1 MTILCRNAYLA
12 VSPSRVSEDFG
23 WVGERRV
30 REWDAQGFG
39 KKIKFRDWTGG
50 DELDSV
56 SDRWVG
62 WEDALKNVD
71 AVVFTV
77 GDLGKRGRT
86 RPVDVARA
94 AREAGEA
101 MPRRFVH
108 LAPVDDLVK
117 RTGAFADK
125 RIETLR
131 DTERSW
137 KQTFGTSGRCLRAG
151 TVLGLPKF
159 AESLLFP
166 APKDLRRVARGPWVH
181 LDDLTDAVLE
191 ACSDAEAS
199 SDPVLVEPSSVR
211 TIEGGEGAIRRK
223 HVASVIGAALLAARR
238 REAERSEEDNV
249 RYSAFRSGG
258 FRDTRLS
265 GNCARSA
272 GRSTAAKMQRSGP
285 STKVS
290 P

>member
-1 MTILCRNAYLA
+1 MHKPALAALALLATQRTTALKLVFAGGTGGLGSALAERCAKQGHSVTILCRNAYLA

-30 REWDAQGFG
+30 QEWDAQGFG
-39 KKIKFRDWTGG
+39 KKITFRDWTGG

-62 WEDALKNVD
+62 WEDSLKNVD

-86 RPVDVARA
+86 RPVDAIARA
-94 AREAGEA
+94 AREAEEA

-137 KQTFGTSGRCLRAG
+137 KEIFGSSGRCLRAG

-159 AESLLFP
+159 AESRLFP
-166 APKDLRRVARGPWVH
+166 APKDLRRVGTWVH
-181 LDDLTDAVLE
+181 LDDLVDAVLE
-191 ACSDAEAS
+191 ACSEGEAPP
-199 SDPVLVEPSSVR
+199 DPVLVEPSSIK
-211 TIEGGEGAIRRK
+211 TIE
-223 HVASVIGAALLAARR
+223 
-238 REAERSEEDNV
+238 
-249 RYSAFRSGG
+249 
-258 FRDTRLS
+258 
-265 GNCARSA
+265 
-272 GRSTAAKMQRSGP
+272 AAKGKLAR
-285 STKVS
+285 TNFYL
-290 P
+290 

>member
-30 REWDAQGFG
+30 QEWDAQGFG
-39 KKIKFRDWTGG
+39 EKITFRDWTGG

-62 WEDALKNVD
+62 WEDSLKNVD
-71 AVVFTV
+71 AVVFAV

-86 RPVDVARA
+86 RPVDAIARA

-108 LAPVDDLVK
+108 LAPVDELVK

-125 RIETLR
+125 RVETLR

-137 KQTFGTSGRCLRAG
+137 KETFGGLGRCFRAG

-159 AESLLFP
+159 AESRLFP
-166 APKDLRRVARGPWVH
+166 APKDLRRVGDLGAPRRPDGRRARG
-181 LDDLTDAVLE
+181 LLRRRGAVGPR
-191 ACSDAEAS
+191 ARGA
-199 SDPVLVEPSSVR
+199 SSVR
-211 TIEGGEGAIRRK
+211 TIEAAKARPARSD
-223 HVASVIGAALLAARR
+223 ALSLTSLSGAALLAETTRPRAARER
-238 REAERSEEDNV
+238 R
-249 RYSAFRSGG
+249 
-258 FRDTRLS
+258 
-265 GNCARSA
+265 
-272 GRSTAAKMQRSGP
+272 
-285 STKVS
+285 
-290 P
+290 

>member
-1 MTILCRNAYLA
+1 MHKPALAALALLATQRTTALKLVFAGGTGGLGSALAERCAKQGHSVTILCRNAYLA

-30 REWDAQGFG
+30 QEWDAQGFG
-39 KKIKFRDWTGG
+39 KKITFRDWTGG

-62 WEDALKNVD
+62 WEDSLKNVD

-86 RPVDVARA
+86 RPVDAIARA

-137 KQTFGTSGRCLRAG
+137 KQTFGSSSRCLRAG

-159 AESLLFP
+159 AESRLFP
-166 APKDLRRVARGPWVH
+166 APKDLRRVGTWVH
-181 LDDLTDAVLE
+181 LDDLVDAVLE
-191 ACSDAEAS
+191 ACSDEEAPP
-199 SDPVLVEPSSVR
+199 DPVLVEPSSIK
-211 TIEGGEGAIRRK
+211 TIE
-223 HVASVIGAALLAARR
+223 
-238 REAERSEEDNV
+238 
-249 RYSAFRSGG
+249 
-258 FRDTRLS
+258 
-265 GNCARSA
+265 
-272 GRSTAAKMQRSGP
+272 AAKGKLAR
-285 STKVS
+285 TNFYL
-290 P
+290 